1 MKRLIDENKKLIQRT
16 LNARKGLI
24 FWNALYRGMSLEMA
38 RLLIAEGIVDVQ
50 VTDYKGFNCLAHC
63 KSLEMAQLFIEAGA
77 DIHQQNSKNQNITYY
92 LIGQN
97 ELQELLQFYNALL
110 QCDILPERILP
121 DEKAFWEIVNRA
133 IKKGLDD
140 ERRIAVEA
148 VRLLQEKT
156 VTEIIRFELTYKRI
170 RARCF
175 TPEIWA
181 VIFHLQG
188 GCSDDDFLFN
198 QRPWMISLGEKAFQD
213 IIRSP
218 EVIRKYW
225 NKNKKRFVNY
235 SNICCDSLDM
245 VGATAYTR
253 KTGKSDFVT
262 IVQQY
267 VEPTSETN
275 VFNVQ
280 RLHQLTNEQD
290 KEFFYQ
296 TFPSFKE
303 DIVGKSK

>member
-1 MKRLIDENKKLIQRT
+1 
-16 LNARKGLI
+16 
-24 FWNALYRGMSLEMA
+24 
-38 RLLIAEGIVDVQ
+38 
-50 VTDYKGFNCLAHC
+50 
-63 KSLEMAQLFIEAGA
+63 
-77 DIHQQNSKNQNITYY
+77 
-92 LIGQN
+92 
-97 ELQELLQFYNALL
+97 
-110 QCDILPERILP
+110 
-121 DEKAFWEIVNRA
+121 
-133 IKKGLDD
+133 
-140 ERRIAVEA
+140 
-148 VRLLQEKT
+148 
-156 VTEIIRFELTYKRI
+156 
-170 RARCF
+170 
-175 TPEIWA
+175 
-181 VIFHLQG
+181 
-188 GCSDDDFLFN
+188 
-198 QRPWMISLGEKAFQD
+198 MISLGEKAFQD

-235 SNICCDSLDM
+235 SNIRCDSLDM
-245 VGATAYTR
+245 VDATAYSR

-303 DIVGKSK
+303 DIVEKSK